1 MTSILIPLADG
12 VEEIEAVV
20 VIDVLRRAG
29 WHVTVAA
36 IGDSPVVTASRGVT
50 LTADC
55 LWQEAA
61 ADLAADDG
69 IVIPGGAAGT
79 RALCGHDGVLACL
92 RAFDKQGL
100 LIGAICAGPLVLQAA
115 GILHGRRYT
124 CYPGVE
130 NGITGAHH
138 CKTKTVRDGQL
149 ITSQGP
155 GTAFDFALTLVE
167 TVDGAAHADTIRRQL
182 VLLA

>member
-1 MTSILIPLADG
+1 MTSILIPMADG

-29 WHVTVAA
+29 WRVTVAA

-55 LWQEAA
+55 LWHDAGQN
-61 ADLAADDG
+61 LAAIDG
-69 IVIPGGAAGT
+69 LVIPGGAAGT
-79 RALCGHDGVLACL
+79 RALCRHEGLLDCL
-92 RAFDKQGL
+92 RDFDKQAK

-115 GILHGRRYT
+115 GILHGRRFT

-130 NGITGAHH
+130 SDITGAHH
-138 CKTKTVRDGQL
+138 DTKKTVRDQQL

-155 GTAFDFALTLVE
+155 GTAFDFALTLIE
-167 TVDGAAHADTIRRQL
+167 AVDGPAHAGTIRRQL

>member
-1 MTSILIPLADG
+1 MASILIPLADG
-12 VEEIEAVV
+12 VEEMEAVI

-29 WHVTVAA
+29 WKVIAAA

-50 LTADC
+50 L
-55 LWQEAA
+55 A
-61 ADLAADDG
+61 ADSRWQDAALHVATFDG
-69 IVIPGGAAGT
+69 IVIPGGGAGT
-79 RALCGHDGVLACL
+79 AALCQHEGVLECL
-92 RAFDKQGL
+92 RAFEKRGL

-115 GILHGRRYT
+115 GILRGRCYT

-130 NGITGAHH
+130 DGITGASH
-138 CKTKTVRDGQL
+138 CMKKTVRDGQL

-155 GTAFDFALTLVE
+155 GTAFDFALTLIA
-167 TVDGAAHADTIRRQL
+167 TVDGPDKADAIRRQL